1 VAVELVSLV
10 VRFEWEHEHAELE
23 ECGLWHG
30 ACYAPACL
38 LKNNILL
45 ENDCELKFYININRQ
60 DVFSLAPL
68 NLFRR

>member
-1 VAVELVSLV
+1 MSLV

-45 ENDCELKFYININRQ
+45 ESDCGLKFYIK